1 MDTFSTNETEYMRRA
16 LEIARNGEGRVSPNP
31 PVGCVL
37 VRDGHIL
44 AEGWHDRYGDLH
56 AEAMALSQLPPG
68 GAKGAVAYVTLSPCA
83 SQGKQPPCADA
94 LAKAEVAE
102 VVAATVDPNPQ
113 NASGLE
119 RLKELGVPTR
129 SGLLR
134 EEAEYL
140 ARGFF
145 SRQIAGRPY
154 VTLKYAMTLDG
165 KIATATGDSRWI
177 SSEASREIVQDMRS
191 RYDAVMV
198 GIGTVAADNPLLNV
212 REPVWSIRGGDDKH
226 RQPVRVIVDTHCRM
240 SAKALMLD
248 KEKNPGGQ
256 VIIAT
261 LEGENNPRAAK
272 LAQAGAL
279 ILKVPGLDGRVCLKE
294 LMKQLSATGVNM
306 ILCEGGGCLAA
317 GLLKESMLDDVV
329 AFVAPKIVGGKGS
342 LGPVGELGIYAMA
355 DARTL
360 EICEWTTVA
369 TDIMIRAKVVSAAK
383 E

>member
-1 MDTFSTNETEYMRRA
+1 MDTFSTSETDYMKRA

-37 VRDGHIL
+37 VRDGQII
-44 AEGWHDRYGDLH
+44 AEGWHDRYGDQH
-56 AEAMALSQLPPG
+56 AEAMALSHLPPG

-83 SQGKQPPCADA
+83 SHGKQPPCADA
-94 LAKAEVAE
+94 LAKAGVAE

-113 NASGLE
+113 NASGLA

-177 SSEASREIVQDMRS
+177 SSDESREVVQDMRS

-198 GIGTVAADNPLLNV
+198 GIGTVVADNPLLNV
-212 REPVWSIRGGDDKH
+212 REPVWTARGGSDKH
-226 RQPVRVIVDTHCRM
+226 RQPIRVILDTHCRM
-240 SAKALMLD
+240 PAKALMLD
-248 KEKNPGGQ
+248 KEKNPGGDI
-256 VIIAT
+256 VIAT

-272 LAQAGAL
+272 LAKAGAE
-279 ILKVPGLDGRVCLKE
+279 ILKVPGLDARVCLKE
-294 LMKQLSATGVNM
+294 MMKQLSARGVDL

-317 GLLKESMLDDVV
+317 GLLKEKMLDDVV
-329 AFVAPKIVGGKGS
+329 AFIAPKIVGGKNS

-355 DARTL
+355 DARKL
-360 EICEWTTVA
+360 EIVECKHIA
-369 TDIMIRAKVVSAAK
+369 SDIMIRAKVVVAGK